1 MATSRNINVY
11 KSYYLHSENHEKNKR
26 WLSHLLSLSIL
37 HAECIECP
45 IRKKESRQVEHWTIR
60 KKKEL
65 DSEREKKKQ
74 KHRKISLTQSIIEYE
89 SNEMVA
95 IIHLTIRPFHL
106 SFRVLFAAIRSF
118 VMSLDPI
125 HSFKRYLY
133 FVKWRNSFWQNQ
145 VKLVAK
151 HPKRRS
157 SHRTQLIECIF
168 TVATTTE
175 DKLKQ
180 KSHTHTHIL
189 PCFAFLFSF

>member
-1 MATSRNINVY
+1 MRKIKDDSRTCSLFLSSTLNALNVR
-11 KSYYLHSENHEKNKR
+11 SE
-26 WLSHLLSLSIL
+26 
-37 HAECIECP
+37 
-45 IRKKESRQVEHWTIR
+45 RKKVDRLNTEQYG
-60 KKKEL
+60 KKRNWIVR
-65 DSEREKKKQ
+65 ERKKKQ